1 MFFIYPTHPI
11 NLIIIKKI
19 NPKNSHLCICQMAD
33 ISAHQKIMDQY
44 FIIDFDSTF
53 TQVEALDELARISL
67 KNHPDRELIYKQI
80 EDLTNASMEGKL
92 SFTQSLENRVKLLQA
107 NREHLKQLVTHL
119 KKKVS
124 TSFSRNTIF
133 FKNHAD
139 EVLIVSGGFKEF
151 IIPVVTEYHI
161 KNENIYANTF
171 VFDEGGNII
180 GYDRENPLSQE
191 GGKVKLLKELNLPGE
206 IFGIGDGYSDFQL
219 KESGMIKKFFAFT
232 ENIERKS
239 VTEKADH
246 ITPSF
251 DEFLYINKLP
261 RAISY
266 PKNRIK
272 CLVVGEVEE
281 EALAQMR
288 KEGYNIRQRD
298 TIEEKYLEEAGI
310 LFCDE
315 ASQPTIEQL
324 QNAGRLKVIGIFG
337 KISNK
342 KLAEAAC
349 ENGIIIFDDPKH
361 NPRNDDFIPKRV
373 MAFMNEGKTHTS
385 CNFPDLQPPRVNNAH
400 RLIHIH
406 KNVPGILAKIN
417 DVFARH
423 NMNIVGEFLV
433 TNAQI
438 GYVITDVNTGYDT
451 SVLNELKAIEQTIKF
466 RLLY

>member
-1 MFFIYPTHPI
+1 ME
-11 NLIIIKKI
+11 
-19 NPKNSHLCICQMAD
+19 
-33 ISAHQKIMDQY
+33 QY

-67 KNHPDRELIYKQI
+67 KNHPDREKVYQQI
-80 EDLTNASMEGKL
+80 EDLTNASMEGRL
-92 SFTQSLENRVKLLQA
+92 SFTQSLEARVKLLEA
-107 NREHLKQLVTHL
+107 NREHLKQLITHL

-124 TSFSRNTIF
+124 TSFSRNTEF
-133 FKNHAD
+133 FRKHQD

-161 KNENIYANTF
+161 KKENIYANTF
-171 VFDEGGNII
+171 EFDADGNII
-180 GYDRENPLSQE
+180 GYDRENPLSSE
-191 GGKVKLLKELNLPGE
+191 GGKVKLLKQLNLEGD
-206 IFGIGDGYSDFQL
+206 IYGIGDGYSDFQL

-239 VTEKADH
+239 VAEKADH

-272 CLVVGEVEE
+272 CLVVGAIED

-288 KEGYNIRQRD
+288 KEGYNIREREN
-298 TIEEKYLEEAGI
+298 IEEKYLEEAGI

-315 ASQPTIEQL
+315 ANQPAPDQL
-324 QNAGRLKVIGIFG
+324 HSAGRLKVIGCFG
-337 KISNK
+337 KINR

-349 ENGIIIFDDPKH
+349 EYGIIIFDDPKH

-385 CNFPDLQPPRVNNAH
+385 CNFPDLQPPRNNNAH

-423 NMNIVGEFLV
+423 NINIVGEFLV

-451 SVLNELKAIEQTIKF
+451 QVLNELKAIEHTIKF